1 MKKNMLTKVFLV
13 LLPAMAVLLATTAD
27 SVTVVDT
34 LAGTTETYSYFD
46 LVPGIP
52 LQMCAPLAA
61 LLAAAAAILAVLY
74 IVLKKPWCIRVLYWM
89 AFLSATAATLP
100 VLARGDVLVLPNT
113 GLPLMMIAH
122 WLLAA
127 WLKKKPL
134 EEEQPQKTAPR
145 LKGR

>member
-1 MKKNMLTKVFLV
+1 MNKRWFYKLFRRRLIISILIVAQAAFLIWLV
-13 LLPAMAVLLATTAD
+13 ASGSAVSHSLNTLLHLL
-27 SVTVVDT
+27 S
-34 LAGTTETYSYFD
+34 F
-46 LVPGIP
+46 
-52 LQMCAPLAA
+52 
-61 LLAAAAAILAVLY
+61 LAVLY

-113 GLPLMMIAH
+113 GLPLMMIAQ

-134 EEEQPQKTAPR
+134 AEEQPQKTAPR